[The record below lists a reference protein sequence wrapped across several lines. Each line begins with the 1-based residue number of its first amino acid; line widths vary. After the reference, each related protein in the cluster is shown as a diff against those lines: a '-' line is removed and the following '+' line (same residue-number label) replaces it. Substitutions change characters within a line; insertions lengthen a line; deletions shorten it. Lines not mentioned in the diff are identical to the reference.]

1 MQKEGKFGHTPNAID
16 LLDQFQLELE
26 DLVFHLQKQEPAWT
40 AIIDKLDS
48 EEAREEGF
56 AEQIEAAALGRE
68 RLESARK
75 LLAKGL
81 ATKQSR
87 GYHKQQLLCFTEKVE
102 RKPDLI
108 FRMTEAADSSQI

>member
-1 MQKEGKFGHTPNAID
+1 MQKEESFGHTPNALDI
-16 LLDQFQLELE
+16 LDQFQLELE
-26 DLVFHLQKQEPAWT
+26 DIVFNLQKEEPAWT

-56 AEQIEAAALGRE
+56 AGQIEAAAAGRE
-68 RLESARK
+68 RLESTSK
-75 LLAKGL
+75 LLAKGF

-87 GYHKQQLLCFTEKVE
+87 GYHKQQLLCFFEKVE

-108 FRMTEAADSSQI
+108 FPMTEAVGSSQI